1 MYSIYALWASLIQHT
16 SSLSFLPFHIV
27 TWNQSCKVRSGPPP
41 SVSAALPLGASIC
54 SWGQH
59 LHQAPNPFSFPVES
73 QQQQQPPF
81 VLKSQPSVLD
91 LRPPPG
97 LDSSSQAQIEC
108 RRASIWLSRP
118 QIEGAQ
124 SSPELPRGTAA
135 AASSSSSRPP
145 GRSAALAPVQR
156 RRPTAGAS

>member
-1 MYSIYALWASLIQHT
+1 M
-16 SSLSFLPFHIV
+16 
-27 TWNQSCKVRSGPPP
+27 GEP
-41 SVSAALPLGASIC
+41 SVRLVAVAPSII
-54 SWGQH
+54 
-59 LHQAPNPFSFPVES
+59 
-73 QQQQQPPF
+73 
-81 VLKSQPSVLD
+81 D

-97 LDSSSQAQIEC
+97 LDSSSRAQIEC

-156 RRPTAGAS
+156 RRPTAGASQQQPDLLRALLLPHGFFSYHLV